1 MIASALLILAI
12 AAGSIWL
19 LRLNEFEQVQRDA
32 RDEK

>member
-1 MIASALLILAI
+1 MAASLLLLAI
-12 AAGSIWL
+12 AAVSIWL